1 MYNWK
6 WHYQTEL
13 NPEWV
18 AERTKGVN
26 CHIYIY
32 AKQNTSAQLPFHIR
46 LDPLT
51 VVAGSPKDLLKI
63 LSNGTWE
70 PRLLLT
76 LITSNMKH
84 KIKVSSTFSI
94 SIFSLF
100 KYMVPR
106 KWNITATSVIGL
118 HYKRNACYILSCLLQ
133 TYSVTATN
141 IKLSLCVCHSCVIV
155 CQLAVSS

>member
-1 MYNWK
+1 
-6 WHYQTEL
+6 
-13 NPEWV
+13 
-18 AERTKGVN
+18 
-26 CHIYIY
+26 
-32 AKQNTSAQLPFHIR
+32 
-46 LDPLT
+46 
-51 VVAGSPKDLLKI
+51 
-63 LSNGTWE
+63 
-70 PRLLLT
+70 
-76 LITSNMKH
+76 MKR

-106 KWNITATSVIGL
+106 KWNITASATSVIGL

-141 IKLSLCVCHSCVIV
+141 LKLLLCICHSYVIV